1 MNFYPLDNNFEVLK
15 ILAERSNIE
24 TFLNEMKEY
33 MKNLSP
39 TQRQKQIQILMSK
52 NIFYYVIFLHITK
65 KQWEYLDY
73 NLYNIWAVDYNQ
85 YDGDEGWSL
94 NPNAT
99 KEDLVRY
106 EEMKNINA
114 AIEDLSSK
122 EKFFEET
129 NKIFKKIEIENFEIS
144 MNFLFLKNNATIH
157 PHYHNK
163 GSFAF
168 HVLLEDLNNNEEC
181 QITVNDETLNLLHKG
196 DNFLFNTYNKHS
208 FSYKGRGNKLLS
220 FCITPS
226 E

>member
-1 MNFYPLDNNFEVLK
+1 MNFYPLDNNFKALK
-15 ILAERSNIE
+15 SITEKSNIE
-24 TFLNEMKEY
+24 IFLKEMREY

-39 TQRQKQIQILMSK
+39 TQRQKQTQVLMSK
-52 NIFYYVIFLHITK
+52 NIFYYVIFLHVTE
-65 KQWEYLDY
+65 KQWDYLDY
-73 NLYNIWAVDYNQ
+73 NLYNIWAADYNQ
-85 YDGDEGWSL
+85 YDGDEGRSL

-99 KEDLVRY
+99 KEDLIRY
-106 EEMKNINA
+106 EEMRAINV
-114 AIEDLSSK
+114 AIEDLSSN

-129 NKIFKKIEIENFEIS
+129 NKIFKKIQINNFEIS
-144 MNFLFLKNNATIH
+144 MNFLFLKNNAVIH

-181 QITVNDETLNLLHKG
+181 EITINDEILNLSRSG
-196 DNFLFNTYNKHS
+196 DNFLFDTYNKHS
-208 FSYKGRGNKLLS
+208 FKYRGKGNKLLS